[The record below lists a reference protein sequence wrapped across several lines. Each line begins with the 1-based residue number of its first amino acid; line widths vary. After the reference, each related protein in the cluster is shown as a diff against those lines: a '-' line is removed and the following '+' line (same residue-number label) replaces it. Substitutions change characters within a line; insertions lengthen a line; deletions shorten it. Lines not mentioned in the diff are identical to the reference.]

1 MTCQKL
7 VAPSGM
13 PAYRLELGVQ
23 LTWPPPPEAE
33 ISESFS
39 TESLFNPYRFPTQ
52 LSPDVGNSTKAK
64 TKITG
69 KKGKQQQVEQENRKI
84 LKRRKFVGSCI

>member
-39 TESLFNPYRFPTQ
+39 TESLFNPYR
-52 LSPDVGNSTKAK
+52 LHN
-64 TKITG
+64 
-69 KKGKQQQVEQENRKI
+69 
-84 LKRRKFVGSCI
+84 